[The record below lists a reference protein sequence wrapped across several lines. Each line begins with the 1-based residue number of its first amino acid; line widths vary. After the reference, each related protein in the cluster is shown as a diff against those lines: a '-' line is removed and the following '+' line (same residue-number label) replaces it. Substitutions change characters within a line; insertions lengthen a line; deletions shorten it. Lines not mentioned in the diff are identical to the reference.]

1 MVKEVNLKSVDWLIL
16 VAGSNNLAA
25 AQSKDSKKGEEYA
38 IDTVKIV
45 NKKNSQESGG
55 GRSES
60 AGGYAPLPP
69 RC

>member
-25 AQSKDSKKGEEYA
+25 AQSKDSKKEEEYA
-38 IDTVKIV
+38 IDTVKMFI
-45 NKKNSQESGG
+45 KNSQESGG
-55 GRSES
+55 GRSEG
-60 AGGYAPLPP
+60 AGGYAPLP